1 MTAEIGIDLIK
12 AQKILENG
20 DLVAIPTETVYGLAA
35 NALDP
40 LAVSKI
46 YAAKNRPS
54 FDPLIIHVG
63 KIEDFKTY
71 TVDFPVQ
78 LMHLAEKFCPG
89 PITFLVKKSEI
100 IPEITTSGLEKVA
113 IRIPK
118 HPLTLELLNKL
129 NFPLAAPSANPFGY
143 VSPTT
148 AAHVYEQL
156 GERIPYILD
165 GGPCKVGLEST
176 IVGCEN
182 ENLIIYRKGGLDL
195 DELRKVFSGE
205 ILIKDHSSSN
215 PQAPGMLS
223 KHYSPKKRIEILDE
237 TTILDLIDKKSTG
250 LLRYKTPI
258 EGFENQIVLSG
269 KSDLNEAA
277 FRLFDA
283 LRQFDKMDIQK
294 VYIELVPEKGLGI
307 AINDRL
313 RRAAAK
319 S

>member
-20 DLVAIPTETVYGLAA
+20 DLVAIPTETVYGFAA

-250 LLRYKTPI
+250 LLRYNTPI

>member
-250 LLRYKTPI
+250 LLRYNTPI

>member
-1 MTAEIGIDLIK
+1 
-12 AQKILENG
+12 
-20 DLVAIPTETVYGLAA
+20 
-35 NALDP
+35 
-40 LAVSKI
+40 VSKI

-148 AAHVYEQL
+148 ATHVYEQL

-250 LLRYKTPI
+250 LLRYNTPI